1 MLLNINGDNLTGV
14 DDGDNEQIKI
24 NSSFILKNIT
34 KIIFAI
40 TIHEAV
46 DIKQDFGQ
54 VSNA

>member
-1 MLLNINGDNLTGV
+1 MNINGDNLTGV